1 VKERSAALGAGTL
14 AALVSAVPA
23 APRAAAEGA
32 HVALAFVSLAGGTA
46 LVLGPA
52 LVAAGAVRTD
62 TSGFRA
68 VFLGLALAALPLALF
83 ADVLE
88 QSTHH
93 RPLGAATFAV
103 LALALVLGFV
113 AATFRLFEILEACSF
128 AVRRASFAFVVALA
142 LAGVAAVLV
151 RALGAPGLVPHVLDG
166 LRALATATLCHL
178 LLRFPRV
185 ASVARRVGAPLWV
198 FVVVAGLVA
207 GRGATGAAI
216 RAAAPVLGGPE
227 AWF

>member
-23 APRAAAEGA
+23 APRVAAEGA
-32 HVALAFVSLAGGTA
+32 HVALAFLSLAGGTA

-68 VFLGLALAALPLALF
+68 VFLGLALAALPLSLF
-83 ADVLE
+83 GEVLE

-103 LALALVLGFV
+103 LGLALVLGFV
-113 AATFRLFEILEACSF
+113 GAVFRLFKVVERRSL
-128 AVRRASFAFVVALA
+128 AVRRASFALLVGLG
-142 LAGVAAVLV
+142 LAGVTVVLV

-185 ASVARRVGAPLWV
+185 ASIARRVGVPLCV
-198 FVVVAGLVA
+198 FVVVAGVVA
-207 GRGATGAAI
+207 SRGTTGAAI
-216 RAAAPVLGGPE
+216 RATAPVLGGPG

>member
-1 VKERSAALGAGTL
+1 VNERSAALGAGAL
-14 AALVSAVPA
+14 AAIVTAVPA
-23 APRAAAEGA
+23 APRVAEYGA
-32 HVALAFVSLAGGTA
+32 HGALVFASLAGGTA
-46 LVLGPA
+46 LVLGPG
-52 LVAAGAVRTD
+52 LVAAGAVRTE
-62 TSGFRA
+62 TNGFRS
-68 VFLGLALAALPLALF
+68 VLLGLALAALPLSIL
-83 ADVLE
+83 ADVLK
-88 QSTHH
+88 QNTHH

-113 AATFRLFEILEACSF
+113 AATWRLFVVLEERSF
-128 AVRRASFAFVVALA
+128 AVRRVSFAIAVALS
-142 LAGVAAVLV
+142 LAGVGAVLV
-151 RALGAPGLVPHVLDG
+151 RALGSPTLVAHVLDG

-185 ASVARRVGAPLWV
+185 VSIARRVGAPVWA

-216 RAAAPVLGGPE
+216 RANAPVLGGPV